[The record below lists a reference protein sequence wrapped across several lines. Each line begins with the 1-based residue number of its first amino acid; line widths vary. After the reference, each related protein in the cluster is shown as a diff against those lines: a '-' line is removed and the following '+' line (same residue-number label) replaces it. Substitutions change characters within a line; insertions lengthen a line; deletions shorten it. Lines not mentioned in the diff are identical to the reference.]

1 MVNILDQLID
11 DFHERDLPELV
22 PREKSAGAVAGK
34 ANTIIGMRR
43 AGKTWF
49 CYQYMRELME
59 KDVDKERF
67 LYLNFEDERLLP
79 FSVHNFQEILETY
92 YRKFPAFKN
101 RQCYI
106 FLDEV
111 QNIEGWDRFVRRVL
125 DSERMEVWVTGSSS
139 RLLSSEIATSL
150 RGRSLSTEIFPFSFK
165 ECLRFHEIDLKS
177 TSRIGSKTRA
187 TLQNMLGRYLVV
199 GGFPEVQKFDDEIRH
214 QIHRN
219 YLDVVIL
226 RDVVE
231 RYNVR
236 NTVALRSLI
245 RHIMAAPATK
255 FSINRF
261 YNTLKSQGVACTKN
275 DLYLFL
281 DYLADAFLVYPV
293 TIHSRSHKARQV
305 NPKKIYVVDTGLL
318 TSVSFR
324 MTEDRGA
331 LLENL
336 VYMHLRRQGKT
347 PEYYITKSGAEVDFV
362 LTDGP
367 GQKSEVIQV
376 CWSLDSHATRKR
388 EETAARAAMQELSI
402 KRSTIVTWLDEA
414 SAGEDLEI
422 VPVWKWLLS

>member
-59 KDVDKERF
+59 KGVDKERF

-150 RGRSLSTEIFPFSFK
+150 RGGSLSTEIFPFSFK
-165 ECLRFHEIDLKS
+165 E
-177 TSRIGSKTRA
+177 
-187 TLQNMLGRYLVV
+187 Q
-199 GGFPEVQKFDDEIRH
+199 
-214 QIHRN
+214 
-219 YLDVVIL
+219 
-226 RDVVE
+226 
-231 RYNVR
+231 
-236 NTVALRSLI
+236 
-245 RHIMAAPATK
+245 
-255 FSINRF
+255 
-261 YNTLKSQGVACTKN
+261 
-275 DLYLFL
+275 
-281 DYLADAFLVYPV
+281 
-293 TIHSRSHKARQV
+293 
-305 NPKKIYVVDTGLL
+305 
-318 TSVSFR
+318 
-324 MTEDRGA
+324 
-331 LLENL
+331 
-336 VYMHLRRQGKT
+336 
-347 PEYYITKSGAEVDFV
+347 
-362 LTDGP
+362 
-367 GQKSEVIQV
+367 
-376 CWSLDSHATRKR
+376 
-388 EETAARAAMQELSI
+388 
-402 KRSTIVTWLDEA
+402 
-414 SAGEDLEI
+414 
-422 VPVWKWLLS
+422 